1 MTADA
6 SRISLLIEMSART
19 LSVLVGDEQPLFRD
33 ALARVVHQESTL
45 VLAGEV
51 ADGRDAMATLREL
64 APDVAVLGVPLG
76 SIDIRRVVRATSRA
90 GVRTR
95 IVLLFPRP
103 EPQTMFECLGD
114 GAAACHPR
122 TIEPAALVRAIDS
135 AARGRDLVAE
145 ELQTGLM
152 QELRLRHAA
161 GGPLLTSRESEVLT
175 LVAAGHSNPEIA
187 EQLHLAPTTVKTH
200 MGHLFQ
206 KLGVADRAAAV
217 AAGMRRGLLE

>member
-1 MTADA
+1 
-6 SRISLLIEMSART
+6 MSARP
-19 LSVLVGDEQPLFRD
+19 LSILIGDEQPLFRD
-33 ALARVVHQESTL
+33 AVARLVRQEPALAL
-45 VLAGEV
+45 VGEV
-51 ADGRDAMATLREL
+51 ADGRDAMTALRDL

-103 EPQTMFECLGD
+103 EPQAMFECLGH

-122 TIEPAALVRAIDS
+122 TIEPAAMVRAIAM
-135 AARGRDLVAE
+135 AARGQDLVAE

-161 GGPLLTSRESEVLT
+161 GGPLLSSRESEVLT
-175 LVAAGHSNPEIA
+175 LVAAGHSNPQIA
-187 EQLHLAPTTVKTH
+187 EELHLAQATVKTH

-217 AAGMRRGLLE
+217 AAGMRRGLLD